1 MTKQVT
7 IPLYEDLLNGFNH
20 STINAENETV
30 RQARRKGFERFKELG
45 FPTRK
50 NEDWKYTSVTPFL
63 QEQYHI
69 NGIAKEASISQA
81 LLQQADIP
89 LLDCHHLVL
98 LNGQLQSHA
107 NTLPGY
113 LKVLSIKEAQQDI
126 NLQKYFG
133 KNAEINNYHF
143 AALNTALFSNG
154 LFVEIDANAVLDKPL
169 HIIHAFASTANLFIQ
184 PRHLVVVNSNASLS
198 IIESVV
204 SDNSSSRIFNSSSK
218 IFINS
223 LTEVVLERNAFLNH
237 YVLQT
242 AQGGTRLVHQTDVSQ
257 KRNSV
262 YSNYTFSMPKADLIR
277 NDLHVALDDDQTETH
292 LYGLYL
298 GEDQQLIDNHSLIH
312 HKRPNCN
319 SNEIYKGVLL
329 DKATGVFNGKVFV
342 EPEAQKTNAFQQN
355 NNLLLSNKATI
366 NTKPQLEIF
375 ADDVKCSHGATV
387 GQLSKE
393 ALFYLQSR
401 GIGEEAARALL
412 VNAFAFDV
420 TEKIKIPELEQHINH
435 LIAKH
440 VPQTLKG
447 A

>member
-1 MTKQVT
+1 MTKQIT
-7 IPLYEDLLNGFNH
+7 IPLYEDLLNGFNN
-20 STINAENETV
+20 TNIQAENESVQQT
-30 RQARRKGFERFKELG
+30 RRKGFECFKKLG

-50 NEDWKYTSVTPFL
+50 NEEWKYTSITPFL

-69 NGIAKEASISQA
+69 NGIAKQA
-81 LLQQADIP
+81 VVSTSLLDKATIP
-89 LLDCHHLVL
+89 LLDCYQFVL
-98 LNGQLQSHA
+98 LNGQLQSST
-107 NTLPGY
+107 NVLPAFI
-113 LKVLSIKEAQQDI
+113 KVKSIKEAQQNFDVV
-126 NLQKYFG
+126 KYFG
-133 KNAEINNYHF
+133 NTDVNEFHF

-154 LFVEIDANAVLDKPL
+154 LFMEIDAKAVLDKPL
-169 HIIHAFASTANLFIQ
+169 QIVHAFTSAANLFIQ
-184 PRHLVVVNSNASLS
+184 PRHLIVVHKGASVS

-204 SDNSSSRIFNSSSK
+204 SDNPSSK

-223 LTEVVLERNAFLNH
+223 LTEVVLEENAFFNH

-242 AQGGTRLVHQTDVSQ
+242 AESGTRLVHQTDVSQ
-257 KRNSV
+257 KRHSV

-277 NDLHVALDDDQTETH
+277 NNLHVALDDDQTETH

-298 GEDQQLIDNHSLIH
+298 GEDQQLIDNHSSIN
-312 HKRPNCN
+312 HKMPNCN

-329 DKATGVFNGKVFV
+329 DKAVGVFNGKVFV
-342 EPEAQKTNAFQQN
+342 QQEAQKTNAFQQN

-393 ALFYLQSR
+393 AMFYLRSR

-420 TEKIKIPELEQHINH
+420 TEKIKIPELQQYINGLISQHIPAN
-435 LIAKH
+435 KN
-440 VPQTLKG
+440 
-447 A
+447 

>member
-1 MTKQVT
+1 MTKEIT

-20 STINAENETV
+20 SVVNAENETI
-30 RQARRKGFERFKELG
+30 QLARRKGYERFKELG

-50 NEDWKYTSVTPFL
+50 NEDWKYTTVTPFL

-69 NGIAKEASISQA
+69 NGIAKEATISSA
-81 LLQQADIP
+81 VLQQAAIP
-89 LLDCHHLVL
+89 SLDCYQLVL
-98 LNGQLQSHA
+98 INGQLLTDTKA
-107 NTLPGY
+107 LPAFI
-113 LKVLSIKEAQQDI
+113 KVVSINEAQHKADFA
-126 NLQKYFG
+126 KYFA
-133 KNAEINNYHF
+133 KNTNVNASHF
-143 AALNTALFSNG
+143 AALNTAMFSNG
-154 LFVEIDANAVLDKPL
+154 FFLEIDANAVLDKPL
-169 HIIHAFASTANLFIQ
+169 HIVHAFASASNLFIQ
-184 PRHLVVVNSNASLS
+184 PRHLIVVHSNASLS

-204 SDNSSSRIFNSSSK
+204 SDNSSSGLFNSSSK

-223 LTEVVLERNAFLNH
+223 VTEVTVEENAFFDH

-242 AQGGTRLVHQTDVSQ
+242 AQSGARIVHQTDISQ
-257 KRNSV
+257 KRHSV

-277 NDLHVALDDDQTETH
+277 NNLNVFLNDDQTESH

-298 GEDQQLIDNHSLIH
+298 GEDHQLIDNHSLIH

-329 DKATGVFNGKVFV
+329 DKAAGVFNGKVFV
-342 EPEAQKTNAFQQN
+342 EPAAQKTSAFQQN
-355 NNLLLSNKATI
+355 NNLLLSNKAVI

-420 TEKIKIPELEQHINH
+420 TEKIKIPALEQHINH

-440 VPQTLKG
+440 IPGNKN
-447 A
+447 

>member
-1 MTKQVT
+1 MRKEVT
-7 IPLYEDLLNGFNH
+7 IPLYNDLLNGFDH
-20 STINAENETV
+20 AIENAESQTIQET
-30 RQARRKGFERFKELG
+30 RIKGFKSFKELG

-69 NGIAKEASISQA
+69 NGIAKEAA
-81 LLQQADIP
+81 VTPGLLQQAAIP
-89 LLDCHHLVL
+89 EMDCYQVVL
-98 LNGQLQSHA
+98 LNGQLQTKPDA
-107 NTLPGY
+107 LPSY
-113 LKVLSIKEAQQDI
+113 LKLLSISEAQQDI

-133 KNAEINNYHF
+133 KNTNVNHYHF

-154 LFVEIDANAVLDKPL
+154 IFIEIAANAVLDKPL
-169 HIIHAFASTANLFIQ
+169 HIIHAFTAAANMFIQ
-184 PRHLVVVNSNASLS
+184 PRHLVVANKGASLS
-198 IIESVV
+198 IVESVV
-204 SDNSSSRIFNSSSK
+204 SDNSSSNLFRSSSK

-223 LTEVVLERNAFLNH
+223 LTEVVVEENAFFDH

-242 AQGGTRLVHQTDVSQ
+242 AQSGTRLVNETDVSQ
-257 KRNSV
+257 KRHSV

-277 NDLHVALDDDQTETH
+277 NNLNVALNDDQTETH

-298 GEDQQLIDNHSLIH
+298 GEEQQTIDNHTFIH
-312 HKRPNCN
+312 HKKPNCN

-393 ALFYLQSR
+393 AMFYLRAR

-420 TEKIKIPELEQHINH
+420 TGKIKIAELEQFINR
-435 LIAKH
+435 LIAQH
-440 VPQTLKG
+440 IPGQ
-447 A
+447 